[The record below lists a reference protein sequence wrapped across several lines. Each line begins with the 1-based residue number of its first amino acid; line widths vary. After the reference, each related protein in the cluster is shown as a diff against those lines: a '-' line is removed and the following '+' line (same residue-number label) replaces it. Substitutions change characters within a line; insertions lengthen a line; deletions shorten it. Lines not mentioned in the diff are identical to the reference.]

1 MAELDYEGL
10 LERARESLPEKVTTR
25 ERFKVPEVD
34 VLIEGKTTVLR
45 NFDEIASAIN
55 REPSQI
61 LVYLLRELGTAGS
74 IDGKRVVFKGR
85 VPANQIEN
93 RLRGYIETF
102 VLCSECRRPDTRLVK
117 EGRVTLLECDAC
129 GAHRPVKFG
138 RVLPKEEEAPLVEG
152 KIYEVMIQDIGKKGD
167 GIAKKDRYII
177 YVPGTAKGSIVKV
190 KIEKIT
196 GSIAFASLARE

>member
-1 MAELDYEGL
+1 MAELDYDEL
-10 LERARESLPEKVTTR
+10 LERARESLPEKVITR
-25 ERFKVPEVD
+25 ERFKVPDVD

-45 NFDEIASAIN
+45 NFDEIASAVN

-61 LVYLLRELGTAGS
+61 LVYLLRELGTAGT

-85 VPANQIEN
+85 VPPNQIEN
-93 RLRGYIETF
+93 RLRGYVETF

-138 RVLPKEEEAPLVEG
+138 RILPKEEEAPLVEG
-152 KIYEVMIQDIGKKGD
+152 KTYEVMIQDIGKKGD